1 MQLTDKVAIVTGAGR
16 GIGRATA
23 ERLAEAGAK
32 VVAADLNPETAAAV
46 AAGIANAGGA
56 AIGVQVDV
64 AREADAERLARSA
77 KDHFGRIDIL
87 VNNAG
92 IGLYTPLLET
102 TLEQW
107 DQVLAV
113 NLTALFLCSKYCIP
127 VMKENAGGDCAEVED
142 CAELG
147 DRDMVGS
154 IVNIASVRAIATT
167 ARTTAYTA
175 TKGAV
180 IGLTRAMATEFGD
193 DRIRVNCVL
202 PGAIDTDMMR
212 ENLAEDGL
220 TLADATAGVQQ
231 NTPLRRLGA
240 GRDIANMIA
249 FLSSADASYITGASF
264 VVDGGR
270 TIQL

>member
-1 MQLTDKVAIVTGAGR
+1 MQLTDRVAIVTGGGR

-32 VVAADLNPETAAAV
+32 VVVADMNAETAAAV
-46 AAGIANAGGA
+46 AGGITNAGGA

-64 AREADAERLARSA
+64 ASEADAARLAETAR
-77 KDHFGRIDIL
+77 DRFGRIDLL

-107 DQVLAV
+107 NQVLAV
-113 NLTALFLCSKYCIP
+113 NLTAIFLCSKYCVP
-127 VMKENAGGDCAEVED
+127 AMLESGGGC
-142 CAELG
+142 
-147 DRDMVGS
+147 

-180 IGLTRAMATEFGD
+180 IALTKAMAIEFGD
-193 DRIRVNCVL
+193 DGIRVNCVL

-220 TLADATAGVQQ
+220 SFEEGTAQFLEK
-231 NTPLRRLGA
+231 TPMGRVGE
-240 GRDIANMIA
+240 GRDIANA
-249 FLSSADASYITGASF
+249 VTFLATDDASYITGAGF

-270 TIQL
+270 TVHI